1 METGCLC
8 KGKSSSRPRG
18 SNDNVERVREAL
30 QRSLRGRASR
40 ELDLPKI
47 TGTVAAAN
55 GVRFARVR

>member
-1 METGCLC
+1 M
-8 KGKSSSRPRG
+8 
-18 SNDNVERVREAL
+18 SNDKVERVREAF
-30 QRSLRGRASR
+30 QRSHRKSLGRASR